1 VVVVATIFWCCR
13 RPSRD
18 DGELSRGNE
27 STQDEVWTVRQVKLE
42 HSSSINEDDHTYD
55 KFDDHKKPK
64 ASETN
69 EGNGNKEKDS
79 AEYENEDEYDGTYI
93 EQ

>member
-1 VVVVATIFWCCR
+1 MVVWISQAYQFQQC
-13 RPSRD
+13 SD
-18 DGELSRGNE
+18 
-27 STQDEVWTVRQVKLE
+27 RQVKLE

-55 KFDDHKKPK
+55 KFGDHKKPK